1 MEKTPHPFKRF
12 FRLLKPERNDILY
25 IYLYA
30 IFNGL
35 INLSLPLGIQ
45 AIINL
50 ITSGQMSTS
59 WTVLVVFVTIGI
71 AMTGGLQVFQL
82 TITERLQQRIF
93 TRASFEFAYRI
104 PRIKMESVY
113 KYYVPELVNRFFDTL
128 SVQKGLS
135 KK

>member
-1 MEKTPHPFKRF
+1 MDNTGHPLRRF
-12 FRLLKPERNDILY
+12 FRLLQPEQKDIMY

-50 ITSGQMSTS
+50 ITGGQLSTS
-59 WTVLVVFVTIGI
+59 WTVLVIFVMIGI
-71 AMTGGLQVFQL
+71 AMTGGLQIFQL

-113 KYYVPELVNRFFDTL
+113 SQLR
-128 SVQKGLS
+128 KGHGRVL
-135 KK
+135 